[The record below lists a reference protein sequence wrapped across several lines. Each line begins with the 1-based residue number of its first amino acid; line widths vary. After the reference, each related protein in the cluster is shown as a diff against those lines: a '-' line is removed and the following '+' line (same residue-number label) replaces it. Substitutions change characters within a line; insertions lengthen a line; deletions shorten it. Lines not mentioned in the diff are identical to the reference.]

1 MGQIRP
7 IWADLVDDR
16 YADYILVLEDLLE
29 KSGSTSLLAEA
40 LYLLSLAGGSRI
52 FVGSGR
58 RWKKI
63 GPKS

>member
-16 YADYILVLEDLLE
+16 YADYILVLEDSLE
-29 KSGSTSLLAEA
+29 KSGSTSLPAEA
-40 LYLLSLAGGSRI
+40 LCLLSLEGGSRI

-63 GPKS
+63 GLKS